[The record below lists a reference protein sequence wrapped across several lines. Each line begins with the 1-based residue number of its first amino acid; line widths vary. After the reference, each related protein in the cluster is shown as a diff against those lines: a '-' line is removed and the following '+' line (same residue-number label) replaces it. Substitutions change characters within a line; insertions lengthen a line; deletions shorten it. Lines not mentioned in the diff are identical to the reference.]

1 MSNLMARA
9 ETMAAAARENLDN
22 QIDRISM
29 DAADPYY
36 NQSRDDWAELLDALR
51 STVIEPMVLEDL
63 YGVYATYSD
72 RTSLYTQTALDAAGS
87 TVTDAGDPVVFTAS
101 IILFQ

>member
-9 ETMAAAARENLDN
+9 ESMAAAARENLDN

-51 STVIEPMVLEDL
+51 SVKIVPTVAGQKF
-63 YGVYATYSD
+63 GVQTTGSSITD
-72 RTSLYTQTALDAAGS
+72 LYTQTALDAAGS
-87 TVTDAGDPVVFTAS
+87 IVIDAGDPVVFTAS